1 MIYITPT
8 PNADSRTALQPL
20 DKETLLKN
28 SYVHIQHVNDALDY
42 FVDMIKHAAIRHDWT
57 KIQFIDD
64 FLRDA
69 TSGAV
74 GKDFKKLPWFQ
85 IHMTQERHHI
95 LDRCPEDVTLIDLLE
110 RVADTTMA
118 GMERSG
124 VIYDMEIPSEILQ
137 LAYKNTIT
145 LLKDQIVVTNKI
157 VRAPY
162 MTAELVAK
170 PKGESD
176 V

>member
-1 MIYITPT
+1 MIHITPT
-8 PNADSRTALQPL
+8 PNADSRTATQPL
-20 DKETLLKN
+20 DKETLLEN

-42 FVDMIKHAAIRHDWT
+42 FVDMIQVAAIRHDWT

-85 IHMTQERHHI
+85 IHITQERHHL

-110 RVADTTMA
+110 RVADITMA
-118 GMERSG
+118 GMARSG
-124 VIYDMEIPSEILQ
+124 VIYDTEIPSEILQ
-137 LAYKNTIT
+137 LAYKNTIA

-157 VRAPY
+157 VRDPN
-162 MTAELVAK
+162 MTAELVTG
-170 PKGESD
+170 PEGEATT
-176 V
+176 